1 MEKSN
6 IEIHKSTVYRY
17 RTKPPANSQNII
29 VGEHYRITMLTSRL
43 IRLEYKEND
52 CFVDEASQI
61 VWNRDFPECEYRVKE
76 TEDLLLITT
85 KHLRLSY
92 NKQSF
97 QANGLSIQVLGNVS
111 IYNSLWHYGETGRNL
126 GGTARTLDEVD
137 GSCPLE
143 EGVLSRDGF
152 AILEDSKSLLLTEDD
167 WVSPRERN
175 GQDIYFF
182 GYGHDYKACLKDFYY
197 LCGKTPLLP
206 RYALG
211 NWWSRYYRYTEE
223 EYRKLILRFE
233 REKIPFSVAVMDM
246 DWHLV
251 GIPEQCGSDWTGFTW
266 NRDLFPDPEAFM
278 AWLHEKNLRVT
289 LNIHPADGIR
299 AHEEMYLEMA
309 EALGVDAERKDPIVM
324 DVTNWA
330 FMKAYF
336 TYAHHPNEKSGV
348 DFWWVDWQQ
357 GTHSRI
363 EGLDPLWMLN
373 HYYFLD
379 SGRDGKRP
387 MTLSRYAGPGS
398 HRYPIG
404 FSGDSTI
411 SWKSLEFQPYFTT
424 NASNIGYG
432 WWSHDIGGHMMGI
445 KDDEMAG
452 RWLQFGVFS
461 PIMRLHSSNS
471 EFNGKEPWRY
481 RQEVC
486 EMMKYFLR
494 LRHRMIPYLYTMN
507 YRNHAEDLPLIEP
520 MYYEYPEEREAY
532 QVPNQYY
539 FGSECIVAPI
549 TEKAEETTGLGKVKV
564 WLPKGRYYDYFTGLI
579 YQGDRMLTCYRDVSS
594 LPVFLKEG
602 AILPMMAA
610 DQPVEQNPETLLVA
624 VFPGKDEQF
633 TLYED
638 DNTTIAYEQQECVQT
653 QFLLKEE
660 KDKTVFRIGQ
670 TVGLRQLIPQKRNYQ
685 LLFLGCLK
693 QKPFV
698 YLNGKYV
705 DETEDEICST
715 EMTEQGMV
723 MTLQQIPTDCNVEIC
738 FHDKLKQQAL
748 DEQKR
753 CFDLLNLAQIPFH
766 LKDQLY
772 EIICRD
778 QPVAIKMIRLVNE
791 NVPEVLLGA
800 LGEILTASEKET
812 FL

>member
-1 MEKSN
+1 MKKSN
-6 IEIHKSTVYRY
+6 VEMHKRKIYQYR
-17 RTKPPANSQNII
+17 KNPLANSQNII

-52 CFVDEASQI
+52 SFVDEASQT

-76 TEDLLLITT
+76 TEDMLLITT

-92 NKQSF
+92 NKQPF

-126 GGTARTLDEVD
+126 GGTARTLDEAD

-143 EGVLSRDGF
+143 DGVLSQNGF
-152 AILEDSKSLLLTEDD
+152 AILEDSHSLLLTEDN
-167 WVSPRERN
+167 WVSPRELN
-175 GQDIYFF
+175 SQDIYFF

-223 EYRKLILRFE
+223 EYRSLILQFE

-251 GIPEQCGSDWTGFTW
+251 DIPEQYGSGWTGFTW

-278 AWLHEKNLRVT
+278 DWLHEKNLRIT
-289 LNIHPADGIR
+289 LNVHPADGIR

-309 EALGVDAERKDPIVM
+309 EALGVDAEQKDPIVM
-324 DVTNWA
+324 DVTSRA
-330 FMKAYF
+330 FLKAYF
-336 TYAHHPNEKSGV
+336 TYVHHPNEKSGV

-357 GTHSRI
+357 GTHSGI

-387 MTLSRYAGPGS
+387 MTFSRYAGPGS

-404 FSGDSTI
+404 FSGDTII
-411 SWKSLEFQPYFTT
+411 SWESLKFQPYFTA
-424 NASNIGYG
+424 NASNIGYA
-432 WWSHDIGGHMMGI
+432 WWSHDIGGHMRGI

-471 EFNGKEPWRY
+471 QFNGKEPWRY

-579 YQGDRMLTCYRDVSS
+579 YQGDRMLTCYRDVSR

-610 DQPVEQNPETLLVA
+610 DQPVEQNPETLLLA
-624 VFPGKDEQF
+624 VFHGKDNQF

-653 QFLLKEE
+653 QFLLQEE

-670 TVGLRQLIPQKRNYQ
+670 AVGMRQLIPQKRNYQ
-685 LLFLGCLK
+685 LLFLGCFK
-693 QKPFV
+693 KKPSVF
-698 YLNGKYV
+698 LNGKYV
-705 DETEDEICST
+705 DETKDAICST
-715 EMTEQGMV
+715 EMTERGMV
-723 MTLQQIPTDCNVEIC
+723 VTLQQIPTDCNVEIC
-738 FHDKLKQQAL
+738 FQDKLKQQAQNK
-748 DEQKR
+748 QKR
-753 CFDLLNLAQIPFH
+753 CFDLLSLAQIPFR

-772 EIICRD
+772 EIICD
-778 QPVAIKMIRLVNE
+778 EQSVAVKLMRLINE
-791 NVPEVLLGA
+791 NPPKVLLGA
-800 LGEILTASEKET
+800 LVEILTASEEET